1 MSFYSDVARHSM
13 SSETSLHGLHFFSS
27 VAQTTAPLGQVLRRA
42 TLVLAVAACASL
54 LVLTHGDVQEVGKL
68 PLITLLGLAGASFTE
83 EPASVGASRADS
95 LSAVVG
101 RTSVGVQ
108 ISPSSPQTQ
117 AKSRGRGSR
126 KATEGE
132 DEGEGEWVEHRSAD
146 GRVNTA
152 FRREP
157 WKPGTI
163 SLRGQASV
171 DHHIAEVLTVF
182 LNTSL
187 STEWVSYLD
196 HAEELPTGQENAH
209 IIYQFFDMPLPLSD
223 REFLMRR
230 TVVSD
235 RRKGTVWAHY
245 ASVEHASKPRRRSVV
260 RGETCKTLWTFLAKG
275 KDQTVIQVES
285 SLNPKLPV
293 NGWLVQMMQ
302 NTYQRASL
310 LAMLDLIKRAKPHPS
325 FVHW

>member
-1 MSFYSDVARHSM
+1 M
-13 SSETSLHGLHFFSS
+13 
-27 VAQTTAPLGQVLRRA
+27 
-42 TLVLAVAACASL
+42 
-54 LVLTHGDVQEVGKL
+54 GKL

-108 ISPSSPQTQ
+108 IPPSSTQTQ
-117 AKSRGRGSR
+117 AKSLGRGSR
-126 KATEGE
+126 QVTEGE
-132 DEGEGEWVEHRSAD
+132 DGGEGEWVEHRSAD
-146 GRVNTA
+146 GRVTTA

-157 WKPGTI
+157 GKSGTI
-163 SLRGQASV
+163 RLRGQVGRAGWTIGKEGGTRVWTSLTRAFCLVPSPRSQASV

-230 TVVSD
+230 TVASD

-260 RGETCKTLWTFLAKG
+260 RGVGLHGERERSLRGPMGRGGRKG
-275 KDQTVIQVES
+275 ES
-285 SLNPKLPV
+285 GDGVGRIGGKSIV
-293 NGWLVQMMQ
+293 NAALSHVQ
-302 NTYQRASL
+302 YG
-310 LAMLDLIKRAKPHPS
+310 P
-325 FVHW
+325 FVGNM